1 MRKLTMMNHTLKTA
15 LKQLAIATSFAFG
28 IAMTFTPSAQA
39 QNLFDTA
46 IKVNDLSITQYEIDQ
61 RARMLSV
68 FRAPGDPVKLARE
81 QLIEDRLKI
90 DAANSLGFQLEPEQ
104 IEAGMEEFAS
114 RVNLSSE
121 ELIQGLAQQGV
132 DPLTFREFVAAGLT
146 WREFT
151 QARFRSRVS
160 VNEDDIE
167 RARNA
172 TSGASGVRVLLSE
185 IILPVQPG
193 QEQEVQELANRIS
206 EFTTEAQ
213 FSQAARQFSAS
224 RTAERGGRMDWMPI
238 TQLPQGLRA
247 VALGLGPGDVSDP
260 LPLEGAIALFQ
271 LRDIEE
277 TDQPNPEY
285 EAIEYAA
292 YYINGGRSDQALA
305 RARQIAE
312 DVDTCDD
319 LYGVAFGEP
328 PEVLERG
335 SKAPNEIPSDIAVEL
350 AKLDRGEVSY
360 SLTRANGQTLV
371 VLMLCGRVRAIEGEG
386 PSAEQLTNFITSRRL
401 ESFANGFLE
410 QLRAEARIVEF

>member
-1 MRKLTMMNHTLKTA
+1 MRKLTTMNQFLSTA
-15 LKQLAIATSFAFG
+15 FKGLATAAG
-28 IAMTFTPSAQA
+28 VALGVGLLADPAARA

-61 RARMLSV
+61 RARMLTL
-68 FRAPGDPVKLARE
+68 FRAPGDPRKLARE
-81 QLIEDRLKI
+81 QLIEDRLKV
-90 DAANSLGFQLEPEQ
+90 DAANAIGFELEPEQ
-104 IEAGMEEFAS
+104 IEAGMEEFAA
-114 RVNLSSE
+114 RVNLSAE
-121 ELIQGLAQQGV
+121 ELVQALSQQGV
-132 DPLTFREFVAAGLT
+132 DPTTFRDFVAAGLT
-146 WREFT
+146 WREYT
-151 QARFRSRVS
+151 RARFGSRVS

-172 TSGASGVRVLLSE
+172 TSGTAGVRVLLSE
-185 IILPVQPG
+185 IIIPVQPG
-193 QEQEVQELANRIS
+193 QEQEVQERASQIS

-213 FSQAARQFSAS
+213 FSSAARQFSAS
-224 RTAERGGRMDWMPI
+224 RTAGRGGRMDWVPI
-238 TQLPQGLRA
+238 TQLPEGLRA
-247 VALGLGPGDVSDP
+247 VVLGLGPGEVSDP

-277 TDQPNPEY
+277 TEAPNPEY

-292 YYINGGRSDQALA
+292 YYIAGGRSDRALA
-305 RARQIAE
+305 TAREIEA

-319 LYGVAFGEP
+319 LYGVAFGQP

-350 AKLDRGEVSY
+350 AKLDPGEVSY
-360 SLTRANGQTLV
+360 SLTRANGETLV

-386 PSAEQLTNFITSRRL
+386 PSAEQLTNFISSRRL

>member
-1 MRKLTMMNHTLKTA
+1 MMNHTLKTA